1 MRWTALVVCAGTR
14 LVCAL
19 ALVAGAA
26 LGGCRSDEE
35 LAPPDLSA
43 PGLYCPPTPP
53 DDASFVC
60 DPTSIPYCSYP
71 AESVTCRCVPGTDGL
86 HVLVCGPESQ
96 PDDGLPTG
104 TGT

>member
-1 MRWTALVVCAGTR
+1 MRAVVLAA
-14 LVCAL
+14 VACAL
-19 ALVAGAA
+19 A

-43 PGLYCPPTPP
+43 PGLYCPADPP
-53 DDASFVC
+53 ADASYVC
-60 DPTSIPYCSYP
+60 DATSIPFCTYP
-71 AESVTCRCVPGTDGL
+71 AQGLTCRCVPGSNGM
-86 HVLVCGPESQ
+86 HVLVCGPEAQ

>member
-1 MRWTALVVCAGTR
+1 MRAAPLV
-14 LVCAL
+14 LVACVLAL
-19 ALVAGAA
+19 A
-26 LGGCRSDEE
+26 GCRSDEE

-43 PGLYCPPTPP
+43 PGLYCPPDPPP
-53 DDASFVC
+53 DRAFVC

-71 AESVTCRCVPGTDGL
+71 AQSLTCRCVAGSDGL
-86 HVLVCGPESQ
+86 YVLTCGPELQ